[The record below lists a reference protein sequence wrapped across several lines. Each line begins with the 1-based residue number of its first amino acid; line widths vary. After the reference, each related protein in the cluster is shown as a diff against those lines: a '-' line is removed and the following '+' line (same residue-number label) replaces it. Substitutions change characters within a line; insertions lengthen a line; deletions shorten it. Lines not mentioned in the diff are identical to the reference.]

1 MLPPKVRLKA
11 SNATS
16 STIPSSHINAALIT
30 SQSRPRP
37 PVKYHYPIIL
47 DDDEDEDED
56 DGSDGEWAGNDGTF
70 SSQRKRKDSVQ
81 TAADV
86 VRKGP
91 VDKGK
96 KTGKQQ
102 ESQKDRK
109 GKAPV
114 RADVTREIVRHDEP
128 AHPVR
133 GNVDRDD
140 RAANVAK
147 SKKKNQKLASI
158 ERNSARREKLN
169 SGLGNN
175 QTSLKEAAFGDD
187 SDELSSLPDEY
198 KSEDEAVK

>member
-1 MLPPKVRLKA
+1 MPPPKIRPKV
-11 SNATS
+11 SNASS

-47 DDDEDEDED
+47 DDDEDEDDD

-81 TAADV
+81 TAADI

-96 KTGKQQ
+96 KTGKQH
-102 ESQKDRK
+102 ENQKDRK
-109 GKAPV
+109 GKTPV
-114 RADVTREIVRHDEP
+114 RADINRETVRHDEP

-133 GNVDRDD
+133 VNVDRDD

-175 QTSLKEAAFGDD
+175 HTSLKEAAFGDD

-198 KSEDEAVK
+198 KSDDEAVK

>member
-1 MLPPKVRLKA
+1 MPPPKVRLKV
-11 SNATS
+11 SNVS
-16 STIPSSHINAALIT
+16 SAPTPSSHINAALIT

-86 VRKGP
+86 VRKGTA
-91 VDKGK
+91 DKGK
-96 KTGKQQ
+96 KLGKQQ

-109 GKAPV
+109 GKTAV
-114 RADVTREIVRHDEP
+114 RADVNREVVRHDEP

-133 GNVDRDD
+133 GNLDRDD

-175 QTSLKEAAFGDD
+175 HTSLKEAAFGDD

-198 KSEDEAVK
+198 KSDDEAVK